1 MTDASHA
8 MRVVWA
14 ILYRLA
20 GMGFFFAIIGV
31 FGLTTAIVG
40 LLLFVAAA
48 IFSIVL
54 PSIKEN

>member
-14 ILYRLA
+14 ILYSLA

-31 FGLTTAIVG
+31 FGLTTAIAG

-48 IFSIVL
+48 IFSIVR
-54 PSIKEN
+54 PSTKES